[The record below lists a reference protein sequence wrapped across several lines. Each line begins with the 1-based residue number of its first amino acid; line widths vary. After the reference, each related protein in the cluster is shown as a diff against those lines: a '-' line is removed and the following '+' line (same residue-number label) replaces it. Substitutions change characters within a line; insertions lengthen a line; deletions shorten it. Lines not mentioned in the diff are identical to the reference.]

1 MQKIVAITTAAV
13 LTIMSGAAFAQ
24 NTGAPAAAQ
33 SDPAKPGMGNPEQ
46 RTQGTTGAATT
57 PSPRGDASTS
67 GAGTAAG
74 PNNTGTAKEPD
85 AVQKGVNKR

>member
-1 MQKIVAITTAAV
+1 MKKVVAITTA
-13 LTIMSGAAFAQ
+13 LTLICGPAFAQ

-33 SDPAKPGMGNPEQ
+33 SDPAKPGMGNPDQ
-46 RTQGTTGAATT
+46 SPRGTTGTAT

-67 GAGTAAG
+67 GAETAAG
-74 PNNTGTAKEPD
+74 AHNTGSAKEPG